1 MGPFLMKRFVGEWSS
16 AQQPL
21 FIAYKELFPV
31 VVAAYL
37 WGHSGS
43 KNALNFVP
51 TRLYCKPS
59 KDIRCQAQ
67 H

>member
-1 MGPFLMKRFVGEWSS
+1 MKRFAGEWSS

-37 WGHSGS
+37 WGH
-43 KNALNFVP
+43 VWV
-51 TRLYCKPS
+51 
-59 KDIRCQAQ
+59 
-67 H
+67 